1 MKTKGKQERS
11 RHTVNTIL
19 RAAIEVLIEEGFEKA
34 TTNRIAERAGYS
46 VGTLYRYFRD
56 KEDIY
61 AEIIDQLLRQLNH
74 STSHCVIQPT
84 LIETL
89 ETWLTSLLAA
99 LDQDPAM
106 IQALEALLAGQFR
119 AKRQAAYHEL
129 VSSTAQLLAA
139 HRKEI
144 VVDDLELAAGII
156 VGATAGLATREN
168 ALMLESPTVIQ
179 HILRLQFA
187 YLTLET

>member
-1 MKTKGKQERS
+1 MKSKGRQERS
-11 RHTVNTIL
+11 RQTISTIL
-19 RAAIEVLIEEGFEKA
+19 RAAVQVLIEEGFETA

-46 VGTLYRYFRD
+46 VGTLYRYFKD

-61 AEIIDQLLRQLNH
+61 AEIIDQLLRQLND
-74 STSHCVIQPT
+74 STSNCAIQPT

-106 IQALEALLAGQFR
+106 IQALEALLAGHFR
-119 AKRQAAYHEL
+119 VKRQIAYHEL
-129 VSSTAQLLAA
+129 VASTVQLLEA

-144 VVDDLELAAGII
+144 VVEDLELAAGII

-168 ALMLESPTVIQ
+168 ALMLESPIVIQ

-187 YLTLET
+187 YLTLNA